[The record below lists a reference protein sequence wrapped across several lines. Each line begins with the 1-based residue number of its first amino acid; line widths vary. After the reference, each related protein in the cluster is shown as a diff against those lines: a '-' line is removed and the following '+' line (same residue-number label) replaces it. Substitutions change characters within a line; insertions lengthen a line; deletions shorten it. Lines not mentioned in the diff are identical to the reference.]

1 MSTATDSEAAEMMD
15 NAKHILREILKGLQA
30 LHELG
35 LVHRDIKGV
44 CVWGVCVCV
53 CVCGV
58 CVRTCKNE
66 SLQPHDDH
74 MTVM

>member
-44 CVWGVCVCV
+44 CVCACVCIY
-53 CVCGV
+53 
-58 CVRTCKNE
+58 KNR
-66 SLQPHDDH
+66 SLQSHDDH